1 LPDHGNPSVRGRR
14 LAEELRRLREQSGL
28 TGDNVAQRLGWSG
41 SKVSRI
47 ELHRTGVKQADLSRL
62 LDLYHVGEPHR
73 GELIALARESA
84 QKGRLD
90 RITAGF
96 PADYAAYLQA
106 EAEARSVWNWEPQ
119 LVPGLL
125 QIPEYARAVMQSWRS
140 KFALPP
146 GDMDRRVQ
154 TRQVRQ
160 QRLIGDD
167 PLELAVVV
175 DESVLYRRFGDR
187 AVMRRQLESLVEAS
201 QWPNLDL
208 RVLPL
213 DGGNPIATG
222 AFTYMQFPQVH
233 EVPLR
238 DLVSVETLDGTYYL
252 EEEDQTHPYRLTFEH
267 LMEHALDPEESR
279 SLISETARQKWS

>member
-1 LPDHGNPSVRGRR
+1 MPDHGNPSVRGRR
-14 LAEELRRLREQSGL
+14 LAEELRRLRERSGL
-28 TGDNVAQRLGWSG
+28 TGDDVAQRLGWSG

-47 ELHRTGVKQADLSRL
+47 ELHRTGVKQADLSKL

-90 RITAGF
+90 KITAGF

-106 EAEARSVWNWEPQ
+106 EAEARAVWNWEPQ

-125 QIPEYARAVMQSWRS
+125 QIPEYTRAMMQSWRS
-140 KFALPP
+140 KFATPP
-146 GDMDRRVQ
+146 SDIDRRVQ
-154 TRQVRQ
+154 TRLVRQ
-160 QRLIGDD
+160 QRLTGDD

-201 QWPNLDL
+201 QRPNLDL
-208 RVLPL
+208 RILPL
-213 DGGNPIATG
+213 DGGNPIASG
-222 AFTYMQFPQVH
+222 AFSYMQFPQVH

-238 DLVSVETLDGTYYL
+238 DLVSVEALDTTYYL
-252 EEEDQTHPYRLTFEH
+252 EEEAQTHPYRLAFEH
-267 LMEHALDPEESR
+267 LMAHALDPEGSR
-279 SLISETARQKWS
+279 SLISETVSQRWS

>member
-14 LAEELRRLREQSGL
+14 LAEELRRLRERSGL
-28 TGDNVAQRLGWSG
+28 TGDDVAQRLGWSG

-47 ELHRTGVKQADLSRL
+47 ELHRTGVKQADLSKL

-90 RITAGF
+90 KITAGF

-106 EAEARSVWNWEPQ
+106 EAEARAVWNWEPQ

-125 QIPEYARAVMQSWRS
+125 QIPEYTRAMMQSWRS
-140 KFALPP
+140 KFATPP
-146 GDMDRRVQ
+146 SDIDRRVQ
-154 TRQVRQ
+154 TRLVRQ
-160 QRLIGDD
+160 QRLTGDD

-201 QWPNLDL
+201 QRPNLDL

-213 DGGNPIATG
+213 DGGNPIASG
-222 AFTYMQFPQVH
+222 AFSYMQFPQVH

-238 DLVSVETLDGTYYL
+238 DLVSVEALDTTYYL
-252 EEEDQTHPYRLTFEH
+252 EEEAQTHPYRLAFEH
-267 LMEHALDPEESR
+267 LMAHALDPEGSR
-279 SLISETARQKWS
+279 SLISETVSQRWS